1 MTGHV
6 DAETLAAAREG
17 LLPRRRAA
25 RVGEHVARCP
35 ECAELDQ
42 QLAGVTHLLADSP
55 APPMPAAVTAR
66 IEAALAAEAAGRSAA
81 GAGAGAAAEPGH
93 PGPAAPAPGRR
104 AARPRRAR
112 AAHGRPKARPWLSP
126 RLVAAAAAVAAV
138 VGGGGYALSQLGP
151 VNSGPSAAEGAPHR
165 VASGG
170 AGSSAKG
177 EGAVPAASQAPPSLK
192 IVRSGTNYLPGQLA
206 SQVGVALARSRPSP
220 LPLHA
225 GSAGTQPSAF
235 SQSREANL
243 PACVRRVTGGLT
255 QRVVDLARY
264 QGRPAAVI
272 VATGAGGRPSHVW
285 VVGPGCSGTV
295 SDILAQRSLR
305 PPG

>member
-1 MTGHV
+1 MTRPPSALPHRRSSRTRPRPARTPRPAAPAPRNCGTSRQPAASLLWREVNAGHGGARPLR
-6 DAETLAAAREG
+6 DAGGRPRGPAAA
-17 LLPRRRAA
+17 A
-25 RVGEHVARCP
+25 
-35 ECAELDQ
+35 
-42 QLAGVTHLLADSP
+42 
-55 APPMPAAVTAR
+55 
-66 IEAALAAEAAGRSAA
+66 
-81 GAGAGAAAEPGH
+81 PGH